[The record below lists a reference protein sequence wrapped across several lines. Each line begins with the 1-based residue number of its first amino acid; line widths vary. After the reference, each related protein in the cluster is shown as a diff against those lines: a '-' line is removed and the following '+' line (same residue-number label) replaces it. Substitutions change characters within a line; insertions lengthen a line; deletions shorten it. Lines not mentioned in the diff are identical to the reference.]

1 MRDRYA
7 ETESFSRIRA
17 KGAKGTGR
25 SRRDEDAVEIYDPY
39 FEAYFNPSP
48 GLDAESSETR
58 DGAVHDEA
66 VHDADGLAT
75 DGPATDG
82 PPEGDRWSTW
92 DRSTPTEKGPEPR
105 PDWVVTELAAVDT
118 EFGIVKTGKE
128 ADVFLLERAVPGT
141 GRRTLMA
148 AKRYRDGQ
156 HRMFHRDSG
165 YLEGRGHK
173 ESRVS
178 RAMAKRT
185 DFGKQA
191 IAGQWAAA
199 EFTALCRLWSAGV
212 AVPYPVQILGT
223 EILMEFI
230 GDASGTAAPRLAQL
244 RAEESDL
251 EDLWAQL
258 GASLSVLA
266 RGGYAH
272 GDLSAYNILV
282 HQGRLVVIDVP
293 QIVDVIANPRGR
305 SFLERDVRN
314 VGAWFTARGLPEQRV
329 EELARE
335 LAFEARLD

>member
-1 MRDRYA
+1 MPKQFTDH
-7 ETESFSRIRA
+7 ESFARIRS
-17 KGAKGTGR
+17 KGKGGN
-25 SRRDEDAVEIYDPY
+25 RRGFDDDAYEAAFAEYTEHTDYASYDDDGYAADDEQADAL
-39 FEAYFNPSP
+39 A
-48 GLDAESSETR
+48 A
-58 DGAVHDEA
+58 GAA
-66 VHDADGLAT
+66 G
-75 DGPATDG
+75 DG
-82 PPEGDRWSTW
+82 PPTGDRWSTW
-92 DRSTPTEKGPEPR
+92 DQSTPTEKGPEPR

-118 EFGIVKTGKE
+118 EFGILKTGKE

-141 GRRTLMA
+141 GRRSLLA

-165 YLEGRGHK
+165 YLEGRSHK

-185 DFGKQA
+185 EFGKQA

-199 EFTALCRLWSAGV
+199 EFAALCRLWSAGA

-230 GDASGTAAPRLAQL
+230 GDESGAAAPRLAQV
-244 RAEESDL
+244 RPEEADL
-251 EDLWAQL
+251 VDLWEQL
-258 GASLSVLA
+258 GTALSLLA
-266 RGGYAH
+266 RDGYAH

-282 HQGRLVVIDVP
+282 HQGRLVIIDVP

-305 SFLERDVRN
+305 TFLERDVRN
-314 VGAWFTARGLPEQRV
+314 VGGWFIARGLPRAKV
-329 EELARE
+329 DELSRE